1 MNHLMTILRK
11 ELRSYFLS
19 PVALIFLGV
28 FLVITLFV
36 FFTQGR
42 FFARNI
48 ADIRPLFEWLPI
60 LLIFLVSALT
70 MRAWS
75 EEQKMGTLE
84 ILMTLPV
91 KTSSLVFGKL
101 GAGMVLVALALALTL
116 PLPITVS
123 FLGDLDWGPVIGGY
137 LGALLLAGAYMS
149 IGLCV
154 SSKTD
159 NQIVALMV
167 TMVIGG
173 LLYLVGHDSVVA
185 FFGNETGSV
194 LRAIGSGSRFESI
207 ERGVI
212 DLRDLFYYGSIIAF
226 FVALNVQFIE
236 AKRTDTVA
244 ESGRRRTRSRW
255 LTVSFA
261 ALNVV
266 VGNMWL
272 APITSARADLTE
284 EGQYSISDVTEKI
297 LSELGEPLRI
307 SGYFS
312 EKTHPLLAPLLPRI
326 RDILTEYEIRGG
338 KRVSV
343 DFADPNKDVELEE
356 EIAELYDIKPV
367 PFRVSGR
374 HEESVVNSYFHVLVR
389 YGDQYKVL
397 SFGDLIEVFADDNDV
412 DVRLRN
418 LEYDMTKTIKHLAA
432 GFRTMEAMFAELE
445 EPAELTLYVT
455 RGTLPEELG
464 DAPDKV
470 SKAASELAEK
480 AGGKFKFQE
489 VDLTDD
495 EAKQKE
501 IYENYGLRPMAVD
514 LLGDKRFYLYAVLK
528 VGDSLER
535 IPLQGELTEASVKE
549 SIEAGVK
556 RGTPGF
562 LKTIGLLTE
571 DPKPV
576 PQNPQLP
583 PQFQP
588 PQPQP
593 DYRLLEN
600 TLSEE
605 FTVKRVKAEDGYI
618 PADVDVLVVA
628 KPGRLNDKQKF
639 AVDQY
644 LMQGGAVVAL
654 TGAYDVKVDQS
665 GIEAEKSDSG
675 LREMLEHYG
684 VAVKDEFVLDKH
696 NARFPVP
703 IEEQRGPFVLKR
715 IKLMDYP
722 FFADI
727 RKESFNDGHAALTG
741 IQNIV
746 LNWGSPIE
754 IAKNI
759 KEVAAE
765 ILFETSDEAWTYDST
780 RILPDSLEDADS
792 TFVPEDGVKS
802 YPVAASLVGRFKS
815 YFADKP
821 SPLFGEDAPE
831 GGQPE
836 GAEGADRTG
845 RTIKESA
852 PDSRLVVVGSSAFA
866 SDLVARLS
874 DQIGGGVYR
883 GNFQLVRNL
892 IDWALADT
900 DLLKIRTTGAFA
912 RTLRPLEDAER
923 NAWEF
928 GNYAVVLFA
937 LIILIA
943 VASTRRRRAKPLI
956 VETKEGQA

>member
-1 MNHLMTILRK
+1 MNHLMTMLRK

-28 FLVITLFV
+28 FLVVTLFV

-91 KTSSLVFGKL
+91 KTGSLVLGKL
-101 GAGMVLVALALALTL
+101 AAGMVLVALALALTL

-194 LRAIGSGSRFESI
+194 LRAVGSGSRFESI

-212 DLRDLFYYGSIIAF
+212 DLRDVFYYASIIIF

-244 ESGRRRTRSRW
+244 ASGRRRTRSRW
-255 LTVSFA
+255 LTIGFA

-297 LSELGEPLRI
+297 LGELNEPLRI

-312 EKTHPLLAPLLPRI
+312 EKTHPLLAPLVPRI
-326 RDILTEYEIRGG
+326 RDILAEYQIRGG
-338 KRVSV
+338 KRVTVS
-343 DFADPNKDVELEE
+343 FANPNKDEELEE

-367 PFRVSGR
+367 PFRVSER

-389 YGDQYKVL
+389 YGDQYEVL
-397 SFGDLIEVFADDNDV
+397 SFGDLIEVFADDNNV

-418 LEYDMTKTIKHLAA
+418 LEYDMTKTIKRLAA
-432 GFRTMEAMFAELE
+432 GFRTMDAMFAELE
-445 EPAELTLYVT
+445 KPAELKLYVT
-455 RGTLPEELG
+455 RGALPEELG
-464 DAPDKV
+464 DVPDKV
-470 SKAASELAEK
+470 RKAASEIAEK
-480 AGGKFKFQE
+480 AKEKFRFEE

-495 EAKQKE
+495 EAKQKQL
-501 IYENYGLRPMAVD
+501 YEEYGLRPMAVD
-514 LLGDKRFYLYAVLK
+514 LLGDKRFYLYAVLQ
-528 VGDSLER
+528 VGEQLER

-583 PQFQP
+583 PQFQQ

-593 DYRLLEN
+593 DYRLLES

-605 FTVKRVKAEDGYI
+605 FTVKRVKADEGYI

-628 KPGRLNDKQKF
+628 KPGALGDNQKF
-639 AVDQY
+639 AIDQY
-644 LMQGGAVVAL
+644 LMQGGSVIAL
-654 TGAYDVKVDQS
+654 TGAYDVTIDRAGLDAQ
-665 GIEAEKSDSG
+665 KSDSG
-675 LREMLEHYG
+675 LLEMLEHYG
-684 VAVKDEFVLDKH
+684 VAVKDEFVLDKR

-703 IEEQRGPFVLKR
+703 IEEQRGAFVLKR

-727 RKESFNDGHAALTG
+727 RQESFNEGHAALSG
-741 IQNIV
+741 LQNVV
-746 LNWGSPIE
+746 LNWGSPIDVAE
-754 IAKNI
+754 DI
-759 KEVAAE
+759 KDVVAE
-765 ILFETSDEAWTYDST
+765 ILFETSEEAWTSDST
-780 RILPDSLEDADS
+780 RILPESLEGADS
-792 TFVPEDGVKS
+792 AFEPEGGVKS
-802 YPVAASLVGRFKS
+802 YPVAASLVGRFTS
-815 YFADKP
+815 YFSDKP
-821 SPLFGEDAPE
+821 SPLFGGDASQEP
-831 GGQPE
+831 QQ
-836 GAEGADRTG
+836 EGADRTG
-845 RTIKESA
+845 RTIKESP

-900 DLLKIRTTGAFA
+900 DLLQIRTTGAFA
-912 RTLRPLEDAER
+912 RTLKPLEDGER

-928 GNYAVVLFA
+928 GNYAVVLLA

-943 VASTRRRRAKPLI
+943 VASTRRRRAKPLV